1 MEHHKETFTLRTLV
15 HLLTGIAQ
23 TYPVYHPVRYHD
35 GNYLVLCE
43 TTANQRASYLFYRLE
58 NNTFL
63 FCGRVLV
70 SHGRIYLSSAE
81 GGEPCHRRIPES
93 TPLHGLKRDRRW
105 RELYK
110 AAIALCELDPLWISP
125 SLTEDELET
134 YYD

>member
-15 HLLTGIAQ
+15 RLLTGIAQ

-35 GNYLVLCE
+35 GAYLVLCE
-43 TTANQRASYLFYRLE
+43 TTTHQRESYLFYRLD

-70 SHGRIYLSSAE
+70 SHGRIYLSSVE
-81 GGEPCHRRIPES
+81 GGEPCHRRVPDS
-93 TPLHGLKRDRRW
+93 TPLHRLKQDHRW

-110 AAIALCELDPLWISP
+110 AAMALCELNPIWVGP
-125 SLTEDELET
+125 RLTEEELER

>member
-15 HLLTGIAQ
+15 RLLTGIAQ
-23 TYPVYHPVRYHD
+23 TYPVYHPVRYHN
-35 GNYLVLCE
+35 GTYVALCE
-43 TTANQRASYLFYRLE
+43 TSMKQRASYLFYRLE
-58 NNTFL
+58 NDTFL

-81 GGEPCHRRIPES
+81 GGEPCHRRVPES
-93 TPLHGLKRDRRW
+93 TPLRDLKRDRRW

-110 AAIALCELDPLWISP
+110 AAIALCELNPIWAGP
-125 SLTEDELET
+125 RLTEEELER